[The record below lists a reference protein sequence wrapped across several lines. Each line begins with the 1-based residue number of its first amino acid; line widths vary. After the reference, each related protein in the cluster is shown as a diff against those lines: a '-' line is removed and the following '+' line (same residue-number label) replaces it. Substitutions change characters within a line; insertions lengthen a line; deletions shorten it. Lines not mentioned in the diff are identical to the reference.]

1 MTTLSPAD
9 LPAVRLLMLTTFQHL
24 EGAGFTGHED
34 GQHSIDLP
42 LPDGRVGRFW
52 EQCFG
57 SIALAFAKINNKTLT
72 DLTPEDGLTVAHLAV
87 TAAVNGR
94 LKSVRG

>member
-1 MTTLSPAD
+1 
-9 LPAVRLLMLTTFQHL
+9 
-24 EGAGFTGHED
+24 
-34 GQHSIDLP
+34 
-42 LPDGRVGRFW
+42 VGRFW